1 MKKSI
6 KRIICFAF
14 VIVLCVTMSASAFAS
29 PLSQR
34 VKAYIMA
41 AALASNLV
49 LEPVG
54 AVVDASNA
62 VDPLGIV
69 STISG
74 NNASWTDY
82 IDQSVIQVKKD
93 VVTVDGVPY
102 SQIWLGPEAAQA
114 LRLGNLDFVSAYNI
128 ANNISSSVS
137 YASGGGYIGG
147 LPVYHVDGWTG
158 NTYFQSPLY
167 TAPSIGVYEIGE
179 FTVTTTPNS
188 SNRNNYTISSD
199 YGNYS
204 GNYLFETEGF
214 GARANSSMNNAMF
227 SLKNPS
233 LGFFA
238 GVYVTESGIERIP
251 FSFDYTSGV
260 IDAPIADDD
269 WLVIQVPS
277 QHPGTTSHP
286 GYDID
291 DIVQDYPELP
301 QGKTINVDPT
311 LNPQYQT
318 DIDLGNDLGDLI
330 NTIMNL
336 LDLLKDTGGFK
347 IEFNKNVNP
356 DPEPEPAPVPDPEVI
371 PDVDPVPD
379 APVESDTIAD
389 TLYDYLDALLR
400 WIQSTIDNFRVVVSN
415 YLHNIDMLLQKI
427 YDEIVEFPE
436 ALKDFFDPDW
446 FNKLAEGLEQH
457 AINTA
462 KKAIDALKRIFAPIL
477 LLLKNA
483 LGIWHYVVEWI
494 AYIGTPFSWI
504 LGVFQSAGSG
514 IMLPIYASIAGFIVI
529 AVYKRFGQ

>member
-6 KRIICFAF
+6 KRVICFAF
-14 VIVLCVTMSASAFAS
+14 VIVICVTMSASAFAT

-54 AVVDASNA
+54 AVLDASNA
-62 VDPLGIV
+62 VDPFGIV

-74 NNASWTDY
+74 ANASWTDY

-102 SQIWLGPEAAQA
+102 SQIWFGPEAAQA
-114 LRLGNLDFVSAYNI
+114 LRLGNLDFASAYNI
-128 ANNISSSVS
+128 SNNVS
-137 YASGGGYIGG
+137 EAVTYADGYG
-147 LPVYHVDGWTG
+147 HVDGIPIYHYNNIYSSPRYKLG
-158 NTYFQSPLY
+158 NTGSFNIGNSVINIPQAYYLQGNQTFSNSTTFGFTPANATVNSNTDNY
-167 TAPSIGVYEIGE
+167 YNISITSGRFNGYLGKSTSLNTGI
-179 FTVTTTPNS
+179 
-188 SNRNNYTISSD
+188 TI
-199 YGNYS
+199 
-204 GNYLFETEGF
+204 GNYLSYIPYDNT
-214 GARANSSMNNAMF
+214 
-227 SLKNPS
+227 
-233 LGFFA
+233 
-238 GVYVTESGIERIP
+238 P
-251 FSFDYTSGV
+251 FSFDYTSGI

-371 PDVDPVPD
+371 PDVDPFPD
-379 APVESDTIAD
+379 APIESDTIAD

-400 WIQSTIDNFRVVVSN
+400 WIQSTIDNFRVSVSN
-415 YLHNIDMLLQKI
+415 WFHNIHDDLQSI
-427 YDEIVEFPE
+427 YDSIQDIVSG
-436 ALKDFFDPDW
+436 DW
-446 FNKLAEGLEQH
+446 GNSLADTLESH

-504 LGVFQSAGSG
+504 LGVFQSAGNG
-514 IMLPIYASIAGFIVI
+514 IMLPIYAGIAGAIVI
-529 AVYKRFGQ
+529 AVYKRFGR

>member
-14 VIVLCVTMSASAFAS
+14 VIVLCVTMSASAFAT

-74 NNASWTDY
+74 ANASWTDY

-102 SQIWLGPEAAQA
+102 SQILLGPEAAQA
-114 LRLGNLDFVSAYNI
+114 LRLGNLDFASAYNI
-128 ANNISSSVS
+128 ANNVSSAVT
-137 YASGGGYIGG
+137 YAEGSGFLFGIPMYSINGSIQSQNYI
-147 LPVYHVDGWTG
+147 VDG
-158 NTYFQSPLY
+158 
-167 TAPSIGVYEIGE
+167 
-179 FTVTTTPNS
+179 
-188 SNRNNYTISSD
+188 

-204 GNYLFETEGF
+204 IGDGTFEALTGVGQYHAARFYSDGQYYFNTGNMY
-214 GARANSSMNNAMF
+214 RAQSVLPWTVYYSRTGSYNTQHIIGTGTGQYHYRNDTTDGYVSS
-227 SLKNPS
+227 
-233 LGFFA
+233 
-238 GVYVTESGIERIP
+238 P
-251 FSFDYTSGV
+251 FSFDYTSGI

-277 QHPGTTSHP
+277 QHSGTTLYP

-291 DIVQDYPELP
+291 DIIQDYPELP
-301 QGKTINVDPT
+301 QGKTINIDPT
-311 LNPQYQT
+311 LNPQFQT

-371 PDVDPVPD
+371 PDIDPIPD

-389 TLYDYLDALLR
+389 TLYDYLDSLLR
-400 WIQSTIDNFRVVVSN
+400 WIQSTIDNFRISVSN
-415 YLHNIDMLLQKI
+415 WLHNIHDDLQSI
-427 YDEIVEFPE
+427 YDSIQDIVSG
-436 ALKDFFDPDW
+436 DW
-446 FNKLAEGLEQH
+446 GNNLADTLESH

-462 KKAIDALKRIFAPIL
+462 KKGIDALKRIFAPIL

-494 AYIGTPFSWI
+494 AYIGTPFAWL
-504 LGVFQSAGSG
+504 LGVFQSAGNG
-514 IMLPIYASIAGFIVI
+514 IMLPIYAAIAGAIVI
-529 AVYKRFGQ
+529 AVYKRFGR

>member
-14 VIVLCVTMSASAFAS
+14 VIVLCVTMSASAFAT

-74 NNASWTDY
+74 ANASWTDY

-102 SQIWLGPEAAQA
+102 SQIWLGPDAAQA
-114 LRLGNLDFVSAYNI
+114 LRLGNLDFVTAYNI
-128 ANNISSSVS
+128 ANNASESVI
-137 YASGGGYIGG
+137 YAVGSGYVAD
-147 LPVYHVDGWTG
+147 LPIYNVNGNLQSQIYTG
-158 NTYFQSPLY
+158 NLLGTYSQDGVNVLLKYRDPSSYTYEARYNNYIITSGPRDNQISWYSYITVGNNNSTYFN
-167 TAPSIGVYEIGE
+167 
-179 FTVTTTPNS
+179 FPNS
-188 SNRNNYTISSD
+188 SGSNNSVMFGGRYT
-199 YGNYS
+199 
-204 GNYLFETEGF
+204 
-214 GARANSSMNNAMF
+214 NS
-227 SLKNPS
+227 
-233 LGFFA
+233 
-238 GVYVTESGIERIP
+238 P
-251 FSFDYTSGV
+251 FSYDYTSGI

-347 IEFNKNVNP
+347 VEFNKNVNP

-371 PDVDPVPD
+371 PDIDPVPD
-379 APVESDTIAD
+379 APIESDTIAD
-389 TLYDYLDALLR
+389 TLYDYLDVLLR
-400 WIQSTIDNFRVVVSN
+400 WIQSTIDNFRIATTN
-415 YLHNIDMLLQKI
+415 WLHNIHDDLLSI
-427 YDEIVEFPE
+427 YDSIQDIVSG
-436 ALKDFFDPDW
+436 DW
-446 FNKLAEGLEQH
+446 GNNLADTLESH

-462 KKAIDALKRIFAPIL
+462 KKGIDALKRIFAPIL

-494 AYIGTPFSWI
+494 AYIGTPFSW
-504 LGVFQSAGSG
+504 LLAVFQSAGNG
-514 IMLPIYASIAGFIVI
+514 IMLPIYAAIAGAIVI
-529 AVYKRFGQ
+529 AVYKRFGR

>member
-6 KRIICFAF
+6 KRFICFAF
-14 VIVLCVTMSASAFAS
+14 VIVLCVTMSASAFAT

-54 AVVDASNA
+54 TVLDASNA

-74 NNASWTDY
+74 ANASWTDY

-128 ANNISSSVS
+128 ANNVS
-137 YASGGGYIGG
+137 QAVTYADGAGYSAGMPIYRVNNYLRGASYSFPATLGNYDFGDLQVRVTSLSGGRYSFS
-147 LPVYHVDGWTG
+147 VYDSNGKYYGSFGSQNPIAGFLG
-158 NTYFQSPLY
+158 NTQIQNPTTLY
-167 TAPSIGVYEIGE
+167 GIIDNDSLIWPIQYTGWFSTSVPYV
-179 FTVTTTPNS
+179 S
-188 SNRNNYTISSD
+188 S
-199 YGNYS
+199 
-204 GNYLFETEGF
+204 
-214 GARANSSMNNAMF
+214 
-227 SLKNPS
+227 
-233 LGFFA
+233 
-238 GVYVTESGIERIP
+238 P
-251 FSFDYTSGV
+251 FSFDYTSGI

-269 WLVIQVPS
+269 WLVLQVPS
-277 QHPGTTSHP
+277 TYNDPVSGN
-286 GYDID
+286 GYNID

-347 IEFNKNVNP
+347 VEFNKNVNP

-371 PDVDPVPD
+371 PDIDPVPD
-379 APVESDTIAD
+379 APIESDTIAD

-400 WIQSTIDNFRVVVSN
+400 WIQSTIDNFRIATTN
-415 YLHNIDMLLQKI
+415 WLHNIHDDLQSI
-427 YDEIVEFPE
+427 YDSIQDIVSG
-436 ALKDFFDPDW
+436 DW
-446 FNKLAEGLEQH
+446 VDNLADTLESH

-462 KKAIDALKRIFAPIL
+462 KKGIDALKRIFAPIL

-494 AYIGTPFSWI
+494 AYIGTPFAWL
-504 LGVFQSAGSG
+504 LGVFQSAGNG
-514 IMLPIYASIAGFIVI
+514 IMLPIYAAIAGAIVI
-529 AVYKRFGQ
+529 AVYKRFGR

>member
-14 VIVLCVTMSASAFAS
+14 VIVLCVTMSASAFAT
-29 PLSQR
+29 PLGQR

-54 AVVDASNA
+54 AVVDASNV

-74 NNASWTDY
+74 ANASWTDY

-102 SQIWLGPEAAQA
+102 SQILLGPEAAQA
-114 LRLGNLDFVSAYNI
+114 LRLGNLDFASAYNI
-128 ANNISSSVS
+128 ANNVSEAVTYAEGVGEIDGFPIYEIDGKKRSIYYNFGFGSEGDVPGWHLSWQSTSTPNVGYVYFSGLSSGSSSV
-137 YASGGGYIGG
+137 
-147 LPVYHVDGWTG
+147 T
-158 NTYFQSPLY
+158 
-167 TAPSIGVYEIGE
+167 
-179 FTVTTTPNS
+179 S
-188 SNRNNYTISSD
+188 SNFPRLYYTQID
-199 YGNYS
+199 YGNS
-204 GNYLFETEGF
+204 V
-214 GARANSSMNNAMF
+214 
-227 SLKNPS
+227 SLKYIPPS
-233 LGFFA
+233 GSIGTLTTGGSYRF
-238 GVYVTESGIERIP
+238 VENP
-251 FSFDYTSGV
+251 FSFDYTSGI

-318 DIDLGNDLGDLI
+318 DINLGNDLGDML

-347 IEFNKNVNP
+347 VEFNKNVNP
-356 DPEPEPAPVPDPEVI
+356 DPEPVPAPVPDPEVI
-371 PDVDPVPD
+371 PEIDPVPD

-389 TLYDYLDALLR
+389 TLYNYLDSLLR
-400 WIQSTIDNFRVVVSN
+400 WIQSTLDNLRVVVSN
-415 YLHNIDMLLQKI
+415 YLHNIDSLLQKI

-483 LGIWHYVVEWI
+483 LGIWHYVVEWL

-504 LGVFQSAGSG
+504 LGVFQSAGNG

-529 AVYKRFGQ
+529 AVYKRFGK

>member
-1 MKKSI
+1 MKKSF

-14 VIVLCVTMSASAFAS
+14 AIVLCVTMSFSAFAT
-29 PLSQR
+29 PLGQR

-74 NNASWTDY
+74 VNASWTDY

-128 ANNISSSVS
+128 ANNVSEAVTYADGVGYAYGVPMYSVS
-137 YASGGGYIGG
+137 SNIISQDYI
-147 LPVYHVDGWTG
+147 V
-158 NTYFQSPLY
+158 
-167 TAPSIGVYEIGE
+167 
-179 FTVTTTPNS
+179 PN
-188 SNRNNYTISSD
+188 
-199 YGNYS
+199 YGNYDIGDGVFS
-204 GNYLFETEGF
+204 AINRNSTYNESNFAVDQSNIFNIFQMYKTRSPFPWNVHFQYLNSRLYMYVRGTGSEVDNYNTSRSYLLDS
-214 GARANSSMNNAMF
+214 N
-227 SLKNPS
+227 
-233 LGFFA
+233 
-238 GVYVTESGIERIP
+238 P
-251 FSFDYTSGV
+251 FSFDYTSGI

-277 QHPGTTSHP
+277 QHSGTTSHP

-371 PDVDPVPD
+371 PDIDPVPD

-400 WIQSTIDNFRVVVSN
+400 WIQSTIDNFRISVSN
-415 YLHNIDMLLQKI
+415 WLHNIHDDLQSI
-427 YDEIVEFPE
+427 YDSIQDIVSG
-436 ALKDFFDPDW
+436 DW
-446 FNKLAEGLEQH
+446 GNSLADTLESH

-462 KKAIDALKRIFAPIL
+462 KKGIDALKRIFAPIL

-483 LGIWHYVVEWI
+483 LGIWHYVVEWV

-514 IMLPIYASIAGFIVI
+514 IMLPIYAAIAGSIVI
-529 AVYKRFGQ
+529 AVYKRFGR

>member
-14 VIVLCVTMSASAFAS
+14 AIVLCVTMSFSAFAT
-29 PLSQR
+29 PLGQR

-74 NNASWTDY
+74 ANASWTDY

-128 ANNISSSVS
+128 ANNVS
-137 YASGGGYIGG
+137 EAVTYAQGSGYSAG
-147 LPVYHVDGWTG
+147 LPVYRINNRLRTPSYSFPAVVG
-158 NTYFQSPLY
+158 NYEFGDLEVRVSSFGNSYSYAVYDSNGTYLGSTSSRDQFAGFLGNSNSYNPSALYGIEDNSNLVWPSTYTVWFGNGVLY
-167 TAPSIGVYEIGE
+167 T
-179 FTVTTTPNS
+179 S
-188 SNRNNYTISSD
+188 S
-199 YGNYS
+199 
-204 GNYLFETEGF
+204 
-214 GARANSSMNNAMF
+214 
-227 SLKNPS
+227 
-233 LGFFA
+233 
-238 GVYVTESGIERIP
+238 P
-251 FSFDYTSGV
+251 FSFDYTSGI
-260 IDAPIADDD
+260 IDAPIADND
-269 WLVIQVPS
+269 WLVLQVPS
-277 QHPGTTSHP
+277 TYNDPVSGN

-356 DPEPEPAPVPDPEVI
+356 EPEPEPAPVPDPEVI
-371 PDVDPVPD
+371 PDVDPTPD
-379 APVESDTIAD
+379 APLESDTIAD
-389 TLYDYLDALLR
+389 TFYDYLDALLR
-400 WIQSTIDNFRVVVSN
+400 WIQSTIDNFRISVSN
-415 YLHNIDMLLQKI
+415 WFHNIHDDLQSI
-427 YDEIVEFPE
+427 YDSIQDIVSG
-436 ALKDFFDPDW
+436 DW
-446 FNKLAEGLEQH
+446 GNNLADILESH

-462 KKAIDALKRIFAPIL
+462 KKGIDALKRIFAPIL

-494 AYIGTPFSWI
+494 AYIGTPFSWL
-504 LGVFQSAGSG
+504 LGVFQSAGNG
-514 IMLPIYASIAGFIVI
+514 IMLPIYAGIAGFIVI
-529 AVYKRFGQ
+529 AVYKRFGR